1 MLAEIYYRIA
11 QWQKRFRNFDI
22 SERYYLASLQHDNP
36 AERTYYDLA
45 YLYLGKSGGALTQRT
60 IDLLEQTIKYVP
72 YFGKG
77 VRELGNMYV
86 QLGQIDKGIEYLL
99 RSTDSNPA
107 NIPEAYALVAN
118 AYFMKGDY
126 QKAIEYGQKALE
138 EIENS
143 PSWKYYKIPLPD
155 RVFDVNSVRFMAYFA
170 IGASYAQL
178 KDYDSAQKYL
188 ELAQSIK
195 PQDMRV
201 LINLSTVYIN
211 KGEFDK
217 AEGILNSFEPQDF
230 KEKGAKL
237 FNLASL
243 YAARG
248 DKEKALE
255 YLKAASEVD
264 PTLFDRAFRD
274 KYLKNILRNEN

>member
-1 MLAEIYYRIA
+1 
-11 QWQKRFRNFDI
+11 
-22 SERYYLASLQHDNP
+22 
-36 AERTYYDLA
+36 
-45 YLYLGKSGGALTQRT
+45 
-60 IDLLEQTIKYVP
+60 
-72 YFGKG
+72 
-77 VRELGNMYV
+77 
-86 QLGQIDKGIEYLL
+86 
-99 RSTDSNPA
+99 
-107 NIPEAYALVAN
+107 
-118 AYFMKGDY
+118 
-126 QKAIEYGQKALE
+126 
-138 EIENS
+138 
-143 PSWKYYKIPLPD
+143 
-155 RVFDVNSVRFMAYFA
+155 
-170 IGASYAQL
+170 
-178 KDYDSAQKYL
+178 
-188 ELAQSIK
+188 
-195 PQDMRV
+195 MRV

-274 KYLKNILRNEN
+274 KYLKSILKNEN